1 MTSCKGKFELM
12 LQPMSYASDLDEL
25 HKSQQTRDLGLVPTR
40 YSYDDSQGG
49 GATLNHPREGVVTK
63 DSYWNHKMG
72 VQELELRVRVSTGYY
87 LYTNRVNSN
96 PKVRTSLVMYSKC
109 I

>member
-1 MTSCKGKFELM
+1 ME
-12 LQPMSYASDLDEL
+12 
-25 HKSQQTRDLGLVPTR
+25 
-40 YSYDDSQGG
+40 
-49 GATLNHPREGVVTK
+49 
-63 DSYWNHKMG
+63 

-96 PKVRTSLVMYSKC
+96 LKVRTLLVTYSKR